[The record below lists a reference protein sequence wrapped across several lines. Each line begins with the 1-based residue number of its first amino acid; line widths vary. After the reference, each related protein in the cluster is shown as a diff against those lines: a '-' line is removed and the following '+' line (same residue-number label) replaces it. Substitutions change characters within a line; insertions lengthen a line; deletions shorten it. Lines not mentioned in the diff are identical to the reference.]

1 MNLADIADGLAARF
15 APGVV
20 TPPTGMKN
28 ITSATARPPNNIPNT
43 PFVIAWAS
51 DGDVKLAGFQ
61 VDHTLR
67 FNVVFYFS
75 KSDGD
80 IPRQYDALLEWVGIL
95 IDQLYAQQ
103 KLGVTGV
110 KKGYVTRWEIGVLT
124 YAGTLYEAVSMAV
137 TVDLDTEHIRFT
149 P

>member
-28 ITSATARPPNNIPNT
+28 ITSSTPRPPNNIPNT

-51 DGDVKLAGFQ
+51 DGDVTLGAGS
-61 VDHTLR
+61 VTGTAR
-67 FNVVFYFS
+67 FNVVFYFA

-95 IDQLYAQQ
+95 IDQLYGAQ
-103 KLGVTGV
+103 KLGVAGV
-110 KKGYVTRWEIGVLT
+110 RKGYVVRWEIGVIT
-124 YAGTLYEAVSMAV
+124 YAGVQYEAVSMAV
-137 TVDLDTEHIRFT
+137 NVDYEEAVTIT